1 MTATTPSRH
10 SSLSAPAIRLAL
22 LLCTA
27 LPSASLLAQSD
38 PAPVYGVSFKEVS
51 VAEFAAGVSDI
62 TGTDFVI
69 DPRVRGTLSVESP
82 KPVTADE
89 LYGLFQDT
97 LQNHGYATVRLPDN
111 RVRIVPEQVARTQPL
126 PVGLD
131 DAQGNEIATEVLHT
145 ENLAAAELAGILEP
159 LIDANVGTLT
169 PNPGSNSV
177 VVTDWKAN
185 LGRLKRLT
193 ERLDGYRQAD
203 TEVFPVTHANAK
215 RLVQTLKDVLSDDG
229 STATVVA
236 DARANAVVAFGT
248 PSQRRQVST
257 LIARLDAPQD
267 HDTTTAVIPLS
278 HADAADVA
286 KVLGDLANSVSGARA
301 VPTRSGSDG
310 ADATESQAGSQSLA
324 ATSSGSGLDGVAFA
338 VHPSTN
344 ALVLSGP
351 PSALEGYRE
360 LVSRLDMRRAQV
372 AVEAIIAEIT
382 ESRAKELGVQWL
394 FGDISGEGTVPAGGV
409 NFPSASTP
417 GINQIAAAAASQ
429 DASALG
435 SLLGNLNGVTAG
447 VGRLSSGGVSFAM
460 LLNALRS
467 DTQTNLLSTPSL
479 TTLDNAEASILV
491 GQEVPFVTGSTTVD
505 NTNPF
510 QTIQR
515 EDVGV
520 KLNIRPTIGAD
531 NSIRLEIVQEV
542 SSIDEGVKASDV
554 VTNKREIETTVLTQD
569 GGIIV
574 LGGLISDENANAEQK
589 VPLLGDIP
597 GVGRLFRYDRD
608 TQDKRNLMVF
618 IRARVLRDA
627 PQTQQMA
634 HQQYTRMRQHM
645 LKADLPGDQTLPE
658 LPSASATSA
667 SGMSGTSVSGTSASG
682 NSLQA
687 LYPSARSRLGS
698 LAQ

>member
-22 LLCTA
+22 LLCMA
-27 LPSASLLAQSD
+27 LPSASLQAQSD

-82 KPVTADE
+82 KPVTAEE
-89 LYGLFQDT
+89 LYRLFQDT
-97 LQNHGYATVRLPDN
+97 LQNHGYATVRLPDD

-286 KVLGDLANSVSGARA
+286 KVLGDLANSASGARA
-301 VPTRSGSDG
+301 IPARSGSDG
-310 ADATESQAGSQSLA
+310 ADATESQVGSQSLA

-351 PSALEGYRE
+351 TSALEGYRE

-409 NFPSASTP
+409 NFPSASSP

-429 DASALG
+429 DSSALG

-554 VTNKREIETTVLTQD
+554 VTNKREIETTVLTQN

-634 HQQYTRMRQHM
+634 RQQYTRMRQHM

-667 SGMSGTSVSGTSASG
+667 SGMSGTSISGASASG

>member
-1 MTATTPSRH
+1 MTARTPFRRSPFANR
-10 SSLSAPAIRLAL
+10 AMCLAL

-27 LPSASLLAQSD
+27 LPSALLRAQAD
-38 PAPVYGVSFKEVS
+38 PAAVYGVSFKDVS
-51 VAEFAAGVSDI
+51 VAEFAAGVGDI

-82 KPVTADE
+82 RPVTAEE
-89 LYGLFQDT
+89 LYGLLQDT
-97 LQNHGYATVRLPDN
+97 MQNHGYATVRLPDD

-131 DAQGNEIATEVLHT
+131 DAQGNEIATDVLHT
-145 ENLAAAELAGILEP
+145 ENLEASELAGILEP

-169 PNPGSNSV
+169 PNPGSHSV
-177 VVTDWKAN
+177 VVTDWRAN

-203 TEVFPVTHANAK
+203 TEVFPVIHANAK
-215 RLVQTLKDVLSDDG
+215 HLVQTLNDALGEDG
-229 STATVVA
+229 SSATVVA

-248 PSQRRQVST
+248 QAQRRQVST
-257 LIARLDAPQD
+257 LIERLDAPQD

-286 KVLGDLANSVSGARA
+286 KVLGNLANSATGSRA
-301 VPTRSGSDG
+301 SPTRSASEG
-310 ADATESQAGSQSLA
+310 ADSAEGQASAQTLP
-324 ATSSGSGLDGVAFA
+324 ATSSGNGLDGVAFA
-338 VHPSTN
+338 VHPSSN

-351 PSALEGYRE
+351 PSALGGYRE
-360 LVSRLDMRRAQV
+360 LVSRLDTRRAQV

-409 NFPSASTP
+409 NFSSSSSP

-429 DASALG
+429 DTSALG
-435 SLLGNLNGVTAG
+435 SLLGNLNGITTG
-447 VGRLSSGGVSFAM
+447 VGQLSSGGVSFAM

-479 TTLDNAEASILV
+479 TTLDNEEASILV

-505 NTNPF
+505 NSNPF

-531 NSIRLEIVQEV
+531 GSIRLEIVQEV
-542 SSIDEGVKASDV
+542 SSIDEGVEASDV
-554 VTNKREIETTVLTQD
+554 VTNKREIETTVLTQN

-634 HQQYTRMRQHM
+634 RQRYTRMRQHM
-645 LKADLPGDQTLPE
+645 LKADVPSDRALPE
-658 LPSASATSA
+658 LPSAPTSPTA
-667 SGMSGTSVSGTSASG
+667 SVSEASASG
-682 NSLQA
+682 NGLQA

>member
-447 VGRLSSGGVSFAM
+447 VGRLSSGA
-460 LLNALRS
+460 
-467 DTQTNLLSTPSL
+467 
-479 TTLDNAEASILV
+479 
-491 GQEVPFVTGSTTVD
+491 
-505 NTNPF
+505 
-510 QTIQR
+510 
-515 EDVGV
+515 
-520 KLNIRPTIGAD
+520 
-531 NSIRLEIVQEV
+531 
-542 SSIDEGVKASDV
+542 
-554 VTNKREIETTVLTQD
+554 
-569 GGIIV
+569 
-574 LGGLISDENANAEQK
+574 
-589 VPLLGDIP
+589 
-597 GVGRLFRYDRD
+597 
-608 TQDKRNLMVF
+608 
-618 IRARVLRDA
+618 
-627 PQTQQMA
+627 
-634 HQQYTRMRQHM
+634 
-645 LKADLPGDQTLPE
+645 
-658 LPSASATSA
+658 
-667 SGMSGTSVSGTSASG
+667 
-682 NSLQA
+682 
-687 LYPSARSRLGS
+687 
-698 LAQ
+698 